1 MIPDVDLLLDTHVFI
16 WWDSR
21 DRRLSKLAREAIE
34 DLGNRA
40 IVSAASIWE
49 ISIKRTTGKLK
60 FHHDTLA
67 ALDRNGF
74 ESLDITPIHAEA
86 AGSLPLHHTDPFDRL
101 LIAQAKLEGLV
112 LITQDRHL
120 TLYGVPILGLT

>member
-1 MIPDVDLLLDTHVFI
+1 MDLLLDTHIFI
-16 WWDSR
+16 WWDSN
-21 DRRLSKLAREAIE
+21 DRRLGKLAREAIE
-34 DLGNRA
+34 DFGNRA

-74 ESLDITPIHAEA
+74 ESLDITPIHAET
-86 AGSLPLHHTDPFDRL
+86 AGSLPLHHSDPFDRL

-112 LITQDRHL
+112 LITQDRHF
-120 TLYGVPILGLT
+120 TLYGVPTLGVT

>member
-1 MIPDVDLLLDTHVFI
+1 VDLLLDTHVFI
-16 WWDSR
+16 WWDAN
-21 DRRLSKLAREAIE
+21 DRRLSKTIRQAIE
-34 DLGNRA
+34 DFGNRA
-40 IVSAASIWE
+40 VVSAASVWE

-67 ALDRNGF
+67 AIERNGF

-101 LIAQAKLEGLV
+101 LIAQARQEKLV
-112 LITQDRHL
+112 LVTQDRQL
-120 TLYGVPILGLT
+120 LSYGGPLLGVS

>member
-1 MIPDVDLLLDTHVFI
+1 MDLLLDTHVFI

-21 DRRLSKLAREAIE
+21 DQRLSRPAREAIE
-34 DLGNRA
+34 DFGNRA

-74 ESLDITPIHAEA
+74 ESLNITPAHAEA
-86 AGSLPLHHTDPFDRL
+86 AGSLPLYHSDPFDRV
-101 LIAQAKLEGLV
+101 LIAQAKQKGLV
-112 LITQDRHL
+112 LVTQDRHL
-120 TLYGVPILGLT
+120 IPYGVPILGIV

>member
-1 MIPDVDLLLDTHVFI
+1 MIPDVNLLLDTHVFI
-16 WWDSR
+16 WWDAN
-21 DRRLSKLAREAIE
+21 DRRLSKPVREAIE
-34 DLGNRA
+34 DFGNRA

-74 ESLDITPIHAEA
+74 ESLNITPIHAEA
-86 AGSLPLHHTDPFDRL
+86 AGSLPLLHADPFDRL
-101 LIAQAKLEGLV
+101 LVAQARHEGLV
-112 LITQDRHL
+112 LVTQDRQFL
-120 TLYGVPILGLT
+120 SYGVPLLGVT